1 MQHLGGPSEVVDGDT
16 DLRSRHSRR
25 LNLRRQ
31 EAQYWS
37 DAVRRRL
44 CATVRFIAVLTLI
57 NMFPAFAGKPEP
69 DMNGW
74 DPFMDTIG
82 CGHKEGVAWSGH
94 TAGTPNGFCGETYEY
109 AYGCNKVTKC

>member
-1 MQHLGGPSEVVDGDT
+1 METQIPEAGTAEDLTSAARKPSIG
-16 DLRSRHSRR
+16 LMRFG
-25 LNLRRQ
+25 
-31 EAQYWS
+31 
-37 DAVRRRL
+37 RRL

-57 NMFPAFAGKPEP
+57 NMFPAVAGKPEP